1 MKELEECRRKGY
13 EEGRAEA
20 EARVLVERRVML
32 VRIARRKFDAGTASE
47 LGALLEEVSGAWR
60 LTEVTDLII
69 DCATGQELLTKVA
82 TTAGAERACRV

>member
-32 VRIARRKFDAGTASE
+32 VRIARRKFDAGTANE
-47 LGALLEEVSGAWR
+47 LGALLEVSGAWR
-60 LTEVTDLII
+60 LTEITDLIL

-82 TTAGAERACRV
+82 ATAGAERACRV